1 MRTQRFSEG
10 HADEVALSGRRRH
23 RSIPLVPHKEDD
35 VPGKRQGPLL
45 QLACTNISS
54 RRFPSPPAL
63 TSNTTYL
70 SYHSMS
76 HLLASRTP
84 TDTRRSPGS
93 QPAHAVLDPE
103 STEPSG
109 TSPAPFNRDEDEL
122 LSRDPG
128 GVDQGHPR
136 RGPKSQ
142 EKEGRI
148 PLQRPGEF
156 DVALFIAG
164 RCHSLTS
171 PQLAASISLH
181 AFPGH
186 QNRQADAWIQSR
198 SPVGEEFSRTIDG
211 GLDPDGSRA
220 VVCWKKVGVN
230 RQGNKE
236 TRRKET
242 RRWGDGERGDGRCCS
257 RYRACFP
264 PCHRL

>member
-1 MRTQRFSEG
+1 M
-10 HADEVALSGRRRH
+10 
-23 RSIPLVPHKEDD
+23 
-35 VPGKRQGPLL
+35 PGKRQGPLL

-63 TSNTTYL
+63 ISNTTYL

-103 STEPSG
+103 ATEPSG
-109 TSPAPFNRDEDEL
+109 TSPAPFNRDEDKL

-128 GVDQGHPR
+128 GVDQGHPK

-156 DVALFIAG
+156 DVALLIAG

-171 PQLAASISLH
+171 PQLVASISLH

-186 QNRQADAWIQSR
+186 QNRQADTWIQSQ
-198 SPVGEEFSRTIDG
+198 SPVGEAFSRTIDG
-211 GLDPDGSRA
+211 RSTGEAVVIMNTRVDKYDMDIRHPQRQRELKVQDLRA
-220 VVCWKKVGVN
+220 VQLLDGFGGLPLDTDDVPPNLN
-230 RQGNKE
+230 RSLGLFML
-236 TRRKET
+236 
-242 RRWGDGERGDGRCCS
+242 
-257 RYRACFP
+257 AALVAVP
-264 PCHRL
+264 